1 MQRYRC
7 PECGHKLSLD
17 RLYDR
22 RYLIRCSK
30 CHLTHIVRPDTSN
43 LDEAYLK
50 LLEEFDEGHVKKTA
64 SLEHLLEAEGI
75 RRSKTAVEKLVKTGG
90 GSLQDLPQPMKD
102 ALLSQQDY
110 PALYRR
116 IPAEEPDPGV
126 RKKQLPIGEAI
137 WTGLADEGIE
147 RLYRFQEEAVEA
159 IIDGKDVVIVAPT
172 GSGKTEAFAIPI
184 IQLISDQTGRFG
196 SLRSGERTVRAL
208 FVYPTKALARDQLPK
223 LRKLAGSIGIRI
235 DVFDGDT
242 PQKDRYRII
251 EDPPDI
257 IITNFDTLH
266 HHFIHRTKFARLLH
280 TVKYLVVDEIHVYTG
295 TFGSNI
301 YFVLKRLERLCGG
314 LQITAASA
322 TIGNPKEFCEELF
335 GRKFTIVEGGRGKRG
350 VIHLAMIFPTL
361 RAHRAL
367 TLDLLKQ
374 LVESGRRTIVFSN
387 SHLGAELTAFYGR
400 RNGIQIEVH
409 RAGLTQ
415 KWRVGVEERFKDG
428 TLKAISSTPTLELG
442 IDIGSVD
449 SIISDLVTWTRLI
462 QRTGRAGRRGQES
475 IVFISL
481 RESDPISQYY
491 KNNPEDYFKDIEP
504 GYIDP
509 SNPVISR
516 YQLLAAAID
525 QPIRPGEFPQFQETL
540 DEMVKSNLLFKT
552 DRGLVPDYAAARRT
566 LRGYDI
572 RGAGETVSIMF
583 GDHKIGERS
592 MPQALDELHPGAV
605 YFLGGARYQSKS
617 LVFYR
622 HEGRAEVER
631 LPASYPY
638 YTRSLKEEWPSIRQ
652 VYFKKRVK
660 GLEVA
665 YCDLLIQRKVAGYT
679 YIEIGSEAAGGGER
693 VMLKEPLKYAF
704 RTKGIV
710 FKAPVPEKLLFNSDE
725 KNTPDL
731 LAASS
736 FHATEHVTIEGTN
749 MITGGAA
756 ADMGGV
762 ALGHSGLIFIYD
774 SSAGGNGA
782 TRLLYDRLEE
792 AVKRGLTI
800 LKECTCTSEDGC
812 PRCTYSYRCGN
823 NNEWLIK
830 KGARE
835 VFERILAREKTNID
849 LEIGPDDKPL
859 I

>member
-7 PECGHKLSLD
+7 PECSQKLSLE
-17 RLYDR
+17 RLYDG
-22 RYLIRCSK
+22 RYLIRCNK
-30 CHLTHIVRPDTSN
+30 CHLTHIVRPDINS

-50 LLEEFDEGHVKKTA
+50 LLEEFDEDRVKKIA
-64 SLEHLLEAEGI
+64 SLEQLLEVEGI
-75 RRSKTAVEKLVKTGG
+75 RRSKTSVEKLVKDGG
-90 GSLQDLPQPMKD
+90 GNLQDLPQPMKD

-126 RKKQLPIGEAI
+126 KKKQLPIDEAI
-137 WTGLADEGIE
+137 WAGLATEDVTH
-147 RLYRFQEEAVEA
+147 LYRFQEKAVEA
-159 IIDGKDVVIVAPT
+159 IIGGKDVVIVAPT
-172 GSGKTEAFAIPI
+172 GSGKTEAFAIPV
-184 IQLISDQTGRFG
+184 IQLISNQTSRFG
-196 SLRSGERTVRAL
+196 ALRTGERAVRAL

-223 LRKLAGSIGIRI
+223 LRKLAGSIGVRI

-242 PQKDRYRII
+242 SQSDRYRII

-257 IITNFDTLH
+257 VITNFDTLH
-266 HHFIHRTKFARLLH
+266 HHFIHRTKFARLLR

-314 LQITAASA
+314 LQIAAASA
-322 TIGNPKEFCEELF
+322 TIGNPKEFCEDLF
-335 GRKFTIVEGGRGKRG
+335 GRKFVVIEGGRGKRG

-361 RAHRAL
+361 RSHRAL
-367 TLDLLKQ
+367 TLDLLKH

-387 SHLGAELTAFYGR
+387 SHLSAELTAFYGR
-400 RNGIQIEVH
+400 RNGIPIEVH

-415 KWRVGVEERFKDG
+415 KWRVGVEERFKNG
-428 TLKAISSTPTLELG
+428 SLKAISSTPTLELG

-475 IVFISL
+475 LVFISL

-509 SNPVISR
+509 TNPVISR

-525 QPIRPGEFPQFQETL
+525 QPIRAGEFSKFQETL
-540 DEMVKSNLLFKT
+540 DEMVKSNLLSKT
-552 DRGLVPDYAAARRT
+552 ARGLIPDYSAARRT
-566 LRGYDI
+566 LQGYDI
-572 RGAGETVSIMF
+572 RGAGETVSVMF
-583 GDHKIGERS
+583 GDRKVGERS

-605 YFLGGARYQSKS
+605 YFLGGARYLSKNIT
-617 LVFYR
+617 FYR

-631 LPASYPY
+631 LPSNYPY

-652 VYFKKRVK
+652 VYSKKQVM

-665 YCDLLIQRKVAGYT
+665 YCDLLIQRKVSGYT
-679 YIEIGSEAAGGGER
+679 TIEIGSEVASGER
-693 VMLKEPLKYAF
+693 VMLAEPVKYTF

-710 FKAPVPEKLLFNSDE
+710 FKAPVPENILLQNSE
-725 KNTPDL
+725 PKKTPDE

-756 ADMGGV
+756 TDMGGV
-762 ALGHSGLIFIYD
+762 AMGNSGLIFIYD

-800 LKECTCTSEDGC
+800 LKECPCSSEDGC

-823 NNEWLIK
+823 NNEYLSK
-830 KGARE
+830 YGATE
-835 VFERILAREKTNID
+835 VFQRILDGEPTSIS
-849 LEIGPDDKPL
+849 EPIEGDKSL
-859 I
+859 V